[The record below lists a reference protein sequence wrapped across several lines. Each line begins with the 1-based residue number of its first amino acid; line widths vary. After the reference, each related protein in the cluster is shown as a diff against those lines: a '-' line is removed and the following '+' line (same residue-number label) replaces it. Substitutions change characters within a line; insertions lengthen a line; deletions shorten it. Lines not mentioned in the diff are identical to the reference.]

1 MRHFRLRQPV
11 YALCV
16 SALLLVLAAASGCG
30 APPASAT
37 ATSVPVHGNAIPPNV
52 IVRMASALV
61 PSRAAH
67 TQVTASCQTGEQLIG
82 GGFSASGAFE
92 YDVKIVAS
100 YPASATTWTVAIASS
115 PAFILRAE
123 AYCLPASITLGLV
136 IGHASMIPSG
146 HASMTPSG
154 SVSCPPGTVLLSG
167 GFQGDEVFSASRP
180 DGNGWYATTFGFA
193 GTVYDLCA
201 SQHVS
206 AGGMVTAPFNPHS
219 SAHNYYP
226 AGASLACPAGQ
237 SAISGGFRS
246 GGDLILTSAS
256 GGSPFQQWSVTAGG
270 DGDMTLY
277 ARCVILT
284 S

>member
-1 MRHFRLRQPV
+1 MRHTRQCQSAS
-11 YALCV
+11 ALSV
-16 SALLLVLAAASGCG
+16 SALLLVLAAANGCG
-30 APPASAT
+30 AAPASAT
-37 ATSVPVHGNAIPPNV
+37 ATSAPVHGNPIPPSV
-52 IVRMASALV
+52 IVRTASAQV
-61 PSRAAH
+61 PSQAAY
-67 TQVTASCQTGEQLIG
+67 TQVSASCQTGEQLIG

-92 YDVKIVAS
+92 YEVKIVAS
-100 YPASATTWTVAIASS
+100 YPASATTWTAAAAAS
-115 PAFILRAE
+115 PAFTLSAE
-123 AYCLPASITLGLV
+123 AYCLPMSITLGLV
-136 IGHASMIPSG
+136 IGHAST
-146 HASMTPSG
+146 TPSG

-180 DGNGWYATTFGFA
+180 DGNGWYATTFGSS

-226 AGASLACPAGQ
+226 AGATVACPAGQ
-237 SAISGGFRS
+237 SAISGGFSS

-270 DGDMTLY
+270 DGDMALY